1 MDINSTSI
9 HNKNSQKY
17 NNKRN
22 LLDLIQKSKKT
33 TKLTN
38 ETPTNIILDNVK
50 LNASPV
56 RQERKNLVCL
66 FFLT

>member
-1 MDINSTSI
+1 MKNLTSI

-22 LLDLIQKSKKT
+22 LLDLIQKSKKKKKT

-38 ETPTNIILDNVK
+38 ETPTNIILNNVK

-56 RQERKNLVCL
+56 R
-66 FFLT
+66 